1 LNCPASSFNLY
12 TSTLSELAVRNTPDR
27 RHYEHPKAFLNSI
40 APNYEARLGF
50 FVIINLVT
58 IELRKDFKMTKYVD
72 GFVLVVPK
80 GKEAKYEEM
89 ARMGK
94 DSWMKHGALQ
104 YFECRGDDLKQQEM
118 GDQKSRTF
126 AEMAGA
132 SDEENVWF
140 SFIVFESKEH
150 RDEVNKKVMAE
161 MDESFSEQT
170 DFEMP
175 NDMKRMA
182 YGGFTAVVEG

>member
-1 LNCPASSFNLY
+1 M
-12 TSTLSELAVRNTPDR
+12 
-27 RHYEHPKAFLNSI
+27 
-40 APNYEARLGF
+40 
-50 FVIINLVT
+50 
-58 IELRKDFKMTKYVD
+58 KMAKYVD

-80 GKEAKYEEM
+80 GKEAEYQKMAEM
-89 ARMGK
+89 GR

-118 GDQKSRTF
+118 GDAKTRAF

-132 SDEENVWF
+132 AADENVWF

-150 RDEVNKKVMAE
+150 RDEVNKKVMEE
-161 MDESFSEQT
+161 MEQQGQEQE

-175 NDMKRMA
+175 SDMTKMA
-182 YGGFTAVVEG
+182 YGGFAVAVEG

>member
-1 LNCPASSFNLY
+1 MA
-12 TSTLSELAVRNTPDR
+12 
-27 RHYEHPKAFLNSI
+27 
-40 APNYEARLGF
+40 
-50 FVIINLVT
+50 
-58 IELRKDFKMTKYVD
+58 KYVD

-80 GKEAKYEEM
+80 GKEADYQKMAEM
-89 ARMGK
+89 GR

-118 GDQKSRTF
+118 GDEKSRAF

-132 SDEENVWF
+132 SDTENIWF

-161 MDESFSEQT
+161 MDEQAAAWEN
-170 DFEMP
+170 FEMP
-175 NDMKRMA
+175 VDMKRMA
-182 YGGFTAVVEG
+182 YGGFAVAVEG